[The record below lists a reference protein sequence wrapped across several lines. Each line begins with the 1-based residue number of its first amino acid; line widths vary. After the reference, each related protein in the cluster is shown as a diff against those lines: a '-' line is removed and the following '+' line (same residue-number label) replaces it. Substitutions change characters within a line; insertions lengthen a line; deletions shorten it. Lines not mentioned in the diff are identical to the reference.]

1 MFCFLMEEHVVLR
14 IDYDKKNRLYYVD
27 EDEGEIDFGFESFRQ
42 VVDGLGAYVRMNSK
56 RTYEV
61 VFGKSVRVIE
71 KYRDALVK
79 LIEEH
84 NHSVV
89 G

>member
-42 VVDGLGAYVRMNSK
+42 VVDGLGAYVRMK
-56 RTYEV
+56 ELMKW
-61 VFGKSVRVIE
+61 FLVRVLELLKSIGT
-71 KYRDALVK
+71 R
-79 LIEEH
+79 
-84 NHSVV
+84 
-89 G
+89 